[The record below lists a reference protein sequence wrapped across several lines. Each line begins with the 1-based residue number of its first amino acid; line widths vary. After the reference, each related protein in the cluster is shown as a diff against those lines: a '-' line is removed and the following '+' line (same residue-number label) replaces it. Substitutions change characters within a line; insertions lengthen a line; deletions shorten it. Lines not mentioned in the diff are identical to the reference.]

1 MRWPQAQQAFLG
13 MALLLMVPACCRKL
27 RSLQRDGLTEQ
38 GVTAELVKISQAR
51 AQLNAPAGWTKY
63 ESAAWTKFRPDDN
76 LARLAFVSFSKP
88 GDATARV
95 GEIAAQLGL
104 GQVTWGVGRSEMIGP
119 DLLPARTGDGTCKI
133 GPDPC
138 YVWYATVDAGGA
150 ERILIVYAVNSIAGS
165 QHKSNA
171 QAAVRSLRK
180 L

>member
-1 MRWPQAQQAFLG
+1 MSKVRDWIVG
-13 MALLLMVPACCRKL
+13 GLLLLVILPVGCQKL
-27 RSLQRDGLTEQ
+27 RSLQRDGLIDP
-38 GVTAELVKISQAR
+38 GATAELVKLPHAR

-63 ESAAWTKFRPDDN
+63 ESSDWTKFRPADN
-76 LARLAFVSFSKP
+76 LARLALVSFGKQSE
-88 GDATARV
+88 ATARV
-95 GEIAAQLGL
+95 GEIATQLGL
-104 GQVTWGVGRSEMIGP
+104 GQVAWGTGHNDTIGP

-150 ERILIVYAVNSIAGS
+150 ERILIVYAVNATAGQ
-165 QHKSNA
+165 QHKTNA